1 MNEHKALVSMIDDS
15 AISDKVILIA
25 DRGYESFNNI
35 AHYQEKKLELYNPF
49 KRILLHKISYALN
62 QDI

>member
-25 DRGYESFNNI
+25 NRGYESFNNI
-35 AHYQEKKLELYNPF
+35 AHCQEKTGIISFVQKNPM
-49 KRILLHKISYALN
+49 A
-62 QDI
+62 